1 MLQEA
6 PSMIVLA
13 VLLLIASGGF
23 AVALVL
29 SNLSAHDQAIQLAGS
44 TIFHWQISGI
54 FLAGVVVA
62 GAFCLGLYL
71 LLAGTRH
78 RLRVASRDVSQR
90 REVRA
95 LRGEQATNATALEQE
110 RAHLAEELA
119 AERAG
124 RIEDL
129 KTAADAPGG
138 RAEPTSATTDE
149 KL

>member
-1 MLQEA
+1 
-6 PSMIVLA
+6 MIVLA
-13 VLLLIASGGF
+13 VLLLIASGGL

-29 SNLSAHDQAIQLAGS
+29 SNLSAHDQTIQLAGS
-44 TIFHWQISGI
+44 TIFHWQISTI

-62 GAFCLGLYL
+62 GAFCLSLYL

-90 REVRA
+90 REVKA
-95 LRGEQATNATALEQE
+95 LRGEQAANTSALEQD

-119 AERAG
+119 AERVG

-129 KTAADAPGG
+129 RTAAEAPGP
-138 RAEPTSATTDE
+138 RAEPASATTGE
-149 KL
+149 RA